1 MREVSHSVT
10 YAGFPGCVIRTGE
23 SDMSL
28 EYRDKHEKRV
38 RRLKATGV
46 GGLFVIVCIVVYFA
60 LLN

>member
-1 MREVSHSVT
+1 
-10 YAGFPGCVIRTGE
+10 
-23 SDMSL
+23 MSL